1 MQQPATAFFI
11 CSQCNA
17 AYDSDT
23 SLRNHKFS
31 AHRWSGSDQLAGKLA
46 FGVLHGEALTVHEI
60 AQGIYAAQLQDRVAH
75 ELMEGTAAM
84 LTTAGLPPSFKKPGC
99 CME

>member
-31 AHRWSGSDQLAGKLA
+31 AHRWSGSDQR
-46 FGVLHGEALTVHEI
+46 VPEHGGMPGESSEAQPSEHQAPPDHEI
-60 AQGIYAAQLQDRVAH
+60 RGPDLW
-75 ELMEGTAAM
+75 
-84 LTTAGLPPSFKKPGC
+84 
-99 CME
+99 